1 MVRGAGCSWRGRA
14 MYRLVRVGLLPAGG
28 GFGSLIDHAIKM
40 ERARRAL
47 EQDMAEYRAMG
58 ERKLTLTRKL
68 EDLATLSSAAR
79 ARTRSRNARASSARR
94 GRGSQALVRQSLRN
108 VDQLGTTSPSTAE
121 DWAACPVQKDPH
133 PPAEMAFGA

>member
-1 MVRGAGCSWRGRA
+1 

-58 ERKLTLTRKL
+58 ERKIALTRKL
-68 EDLATLSSAAR
+68 EISPRAGAAR
-79 ARTRSRNARASSARR
+79 ARTRSRQRARALCSARPR
-94 GRGSQALVRQSLRN
+94 IAGARSTEPSKRRPVPA
-108 VDQLGTTSPSTAE
+108 TTSPSMAE
-121 DWAACPVQKDPH
+121 GWAARPVRKGPR